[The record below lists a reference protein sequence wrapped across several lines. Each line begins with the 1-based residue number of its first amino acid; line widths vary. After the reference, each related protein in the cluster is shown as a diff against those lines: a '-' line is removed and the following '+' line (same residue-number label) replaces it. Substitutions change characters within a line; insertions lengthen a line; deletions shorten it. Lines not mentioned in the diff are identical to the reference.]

1 MTPKIHLITP
11 FMRHHL
17 KATLIEAYGSMD
29 ILWHPIVFQDEHLE
43 FDASWIIPYVI
54 PMNRADCKTAMPQYT
69 MRNYWIQNNE
79 IIDDDYYVTVDDD
92 DMYESGVFD
101 AVRRMN
107 DDIVIISMKRGHFI
121 PKDVI
126 IIRRY
131 PTRTLIA
138 HPDNVRQ
145 GEISSQQSFVKGKI
159 FKAHLFDD
167 SSQFGDGDM
176 AVHHKED
183 GEQIAYRPD
192 LFALFNFYEPGRWVD
207 MRPGEARNI
216 KISFGVMVNDP
227 LRLDMV
233 LQKSQF
239 PKSTKCHTIT
249 NAESATKGLNLLL
262 GIIEAE
268 GADAAVLTHQ
278 DMFYRQGWLAQV
290 KDQIAMLPDSWVVA
304 GIIGKDMNGLICGQ
318 FHDMRIPQDF
328 STKHIHDFPHP
339 ASCMDECC
347 IIVNLKKGFRFD
359 ETLDGFDL
367 YGTLCV
373 LQAWEMGGS
382 AFIIDAYA
390 EHYCTRSFQWHPED
404 GFVKNFKWLWDKF
417 KGIRVDST
425 ALGLPPDGE
434 VIFETS
440 AA

>member
-1 MTPKIHLITP
+1 MKNIHLITP
-11 FMRHHL
+11 FMRNHL
-17 KATLIEAYGSMD
+17 KATLIDAYGPMNV
-29 ILWHPIVFQDEHLE
+29 LWHPIVFQDEPLDFNE
-43 FDASWIIPYVI
+43 PWIVPYVI

-69 MRNYWIQNNE
+69 MRNHWIQNNE

-92 DMYESGVFD
+92 DMYEAGVFD
-101 AVRRMN
+101 AVRQMD

-138 HPDNVRQ
+138 DPANVRR

-192 LFALFNFYEPGRWVD
+192 LFALFNYYEPGRWID
-207 MRPGEARNI
+207 MRSGEPRDI

-233 LQKSQF
+233 LKQSQF
-239 PKSTKCHTIT
+239 PRETRCHTI
-249 NAESATKGLNLLL
+249 NDPESATKGLNLLL
-262 GIIEAE
+262 GKIEKD
-268 GADAAVLTHQ
+268 GADIAVLTHQ
-278 DMFYRQGWLAQV
+278 DMFYRSGWLAQV
-290 KDQIAMLPDSWVVA
+290 KKQIAMLPDSWVVA
-304 GIIGKDMNGLICGQ
+304 GVIGKDMNGIICGQ

-328 STKHIHDFPHP
+328 NTKHIHEFPQP
-339 ASCMDECC
+339 ACCMDECC
-347 IIVNLKKGFRFD
+347 IIVNMKKGFRFD
-359 ETLDGFDL
+359 ETMDGFDL

-373 LQAWEMGGS
+373 LETWERGGTAW
-382 AFIIDAYA
+382 IIDAYA
-390 EHYCTRSFQWHPED
+390 EHFCMRPFTWYPED
-404 GFVKNFKWLWDKF
+404 LFVTNYKWLYDKF
-417 KGIRVDST
+417 TGIRVDST
-425 ALGLPPDGE
+425 ALGLPEDGK